1 MCVCVCVCVC
11 VCACSVSINVR
22 VSVYVV
28 VCVCVRACVCVLHF
42 ASYTLLMLQ
51 GRTSDALTKLASL
64 QATEAR
70 LLVIGD
76 DKVER

>member
-1 MCVCVCVCVC
+1 MLLMFIALGRMLESIAKVC
-11 VCACSVSINVR
+11 VCACM
-22 VSVYVV
+22 
-28 VCVCVRACVCVLHF
+28 CVCVLNTHQF
-42 ASYTLLMLQ
+42 RWVIFQ
-51 GRTSDALTKLASL
+51 GRTSDALSKLASL